1 MSDTFELK
9 SDIDTELW
17 ELIKKKLPDLDD
29 KSLLKNILEQYSNL
43 LELETEE
50 GTLILELEDQRK
62 LAESLR
68 KKCKNFALRVKEL
81 EDFQADQEG
90 EIQKLKKEIRKIS
103 KGIPGFGEEK
113 VKEKIVYRE
122 DTKTINELKEKRDAL
137 QKTLW
142 EKNAELE
149 QYEKALN
156 ELKQQIDLF
165 ETEKGKSYGFLVKLD
180 LDKETSKYSFKF
192 ENISRGEFNKL
203 MRSQTEFCKYKKIFT
218 PAAVLKLW
226 DKESDDLEIIDL
238 EDAVKELRNKSDVKL
253 TEISLPYSEYEGLK
267 SIEKKYSELKE
278 ESETQKTKITEF
290 EEKTKQ
296 LLEDQKKLNE
306 ELKYIKEN
314 PVIKEKVVVKQDT
327 KELEEL
333 KAECERLRLKL
344 FNYETGHI
352 KVPTHGINV
361 GNIYKVKVLGVGKD
375 GDGFTKVNNFIIFVP
390 NTKKDEIT
398 NVKITR
404 VLKKYAFGK
413 VLEGEPDGEVIDATT
428 GAGAGTGTGSILN
441 NNANASSQSSGD
453 GINNSTPGS
462 GSSGNAVV
470 IADKE
475 DK

>member
-17 ELIKKKLPDLDD
+17 QLIKKKLPDLDD
-29 KSLLKNILEQYSNL
+29 ESLLKKILEQYSNL

-81 EDFQADQEG
+81 EDFQEDQEG
-90 EIQKLKKEIRKIS
+90 EIQKLKKEIRKLS

-149 QYEKALN
+149 QNEKAIT
-156 ELKQQIDLF
+156 ELKQQIDIF

-180 LDKETSKYSFKF
+180 LDKETSRYSFKF

-238 EDAVKELRNKSDVKL
+238 EDAVKELRNKADVKL

-278 ESETQKTKITEF
+278 ESETQKTKIAEF
-290 EEKTKQ
+290 EEKTKL

-306 ELKYIKEN
+306 ELKYLKEN
-314 PVIKEKVVVKQDT
+314 PVVKEKIVVKQDT

-413 VLEGEPDGEVIDATT
+413 VLEGEPDSEVIDATT
-428 GAGAGTGTGSILN
+428 GTGTGSILN
-441 NNANASSQSSGD
+441 NNTNASSEA
-453 GINNSTPGS
+453 TGS
-462 GSSGNAVV
+462 PDSAVV

-475 DK
+475 EK